1 VSKDSGSRP
10 GSLCQCYLSDAACSH
25 RRTDPYRQALASGL
39 SVQTGFAYL
48 TTPDVCYVWNFT
60 AVST

>member
-1 VSKDSGSRP
+1 MSVDRGSRSGLP
-10 GSLCQCYLSDAACSH
+10 CHGHPSHAACSH